1 MRFIMVRSTTTNT
14 SSSKKAADVVLCSID
29 CINPQLALESLIF
42 SSNHLVFDEVLLLS
56 DTKPL
61 GVPAHITYVQI
72 PKISSTGEYSNFVL
86 TKLHKYIKS
95 DYCILVQGD
104 GYIHNPHLWC
114 DSFKEWD
121 YIGAPWPKT
130 LWFVDD
136 KTRVGN
142 GGVSLRSKRLLQ
154 ETSRYGNVSMN
165 EDHFICQII
174 RDELASKNIR
184 IAPLEVAKR
193 FSLEIPCDDAPVDP
207 LTDCLAF
214 HGKDYTDFHKDQTNL
229 LKLSSDQRTTNASF
243 VEKTYT
249 DLGNKGSGTNAH
261 IHAIYE
267 YAKSCNS
274 IIDFGMRELGV
285 CCALIHLNPRQ
296 LLLLKGSKTSHDTV
310 HKLTAHTCNTNV
322 IIQDL
327 DTDNNFKLT
336 SPFDM
341 IIINNLQNYE
351 DVIKILT
358 NNSNLINKYI
368 IVNGT
373 ITWGQQD
380 ETKSG
385 VGLFAALKQ
394 FLHTNK
400 NWKELGTFTNSD
412 GLTILERIL

>member
-1 MRFIMVRSTTTNT
+1 MRFIMAKNITTNN
-14 SSSKKAADVVLCSID
+14 SSLKKAANVVLCSVD
-29 CINPQLALESLIF
+29 CINPQLALESLIL
-42 SSNHLVFDEVLLLS
+42 SSKHLAFDEVLLLS

-61 GVPAHITYVQI
+61 GVPPHITFVQI
-72 PKISSTGEYSNFVL
+72 PKILSTGEYSNFVL

-95 DYCILVQGD
+95 DYCMLVQGD

-142 GGVSLRSKRLLQ
+142 GGVSLRSKRLLR
-154 ETSRYGNVSMN
+154 ETSYYSNVTMN

-174 RDELASKNIR
+174 RDKLANNNIR

-193 FSLEIPCDDAPVDP
+193 FSLEIPCEDAPVDP
-207 LTDCLAF
+207 INECLAF

-229 LKLSSDQRTTNASF
+229 LKISSVQRATNASF
-243 VEKTYT
+243 VEKTYI
-249 DLGNKGSGTNAH
+249 DLGNKGNGANAH

-285 CCALIHLNPRQ
+285 SCALVHLNPRQ
-296 LLLLKGSKTSHDTV
+296 LLLLKGSKTLPNTV
-310 HKLTAHTCNTNV
+310 EELTPHTCNANTSIQHLNV
-322 IIQDL
+322 DVE
-327 DTDNNFKLT
+327 FKLET
-336 SPFDM
+336 SFDM

-351 DVIKILT
+351 DVIKVLI

-368 IVNGT
+368 IVNGI

-394 FLHTNK
+394 FLQTNK
-400 NWKELGTFTNSD
+400 NWKELCTFTNSD
-412 GLTILERIL
+412 GLTILQRIS